1 MVKAYLHCMKI
12 FRQMRFEVAL
22 HLQVD
27 QLATALDEI
36 SKSIQ
41 TLKKVSQLERL
52 ESILS
57 YERSFDSCDC
67 VCKLKGPLSMMLL

>member
-1 MVKAYLHCMKI
+1 MVENYLYYMKI

-41 TLKKVSQLERL
+41 TLKKLSQLERL

-57 YERSFDSCDC
+57 YEQSFDSCDC
-67 VCKLKGPLSMMLL
+67 ACKLKGPLSMMQL

>member
-1 MVKAYLHCMKI
+1 MVESYLHYMKI

-36 SKSIQ
+36 SKPIQ
-41 TLKKVSQLERL
+41 TLKKLSQLERL

-57 YERSFDSCDC
+57 YEQSFDSCDC
-67 VCKLKGPLSMMLL
+67 ACKLKGPLSMMQL

>member
-22 HLQVD
+22 HMQVD

-41 TLKKVSQLERL
+41 TPRKVSQLERL

-57 YERSFDSCDC
+57 YEQSFDSCDC
-67 VCKLKGPLSMMLL
+67 FCKLKGPFSMMQL

>member
-1 MVKAYLHCMKI
+1 MVKAYLHCMKR

-22 HLQVD
+22 HFQVD

-41 TLKKVSQLERL
+41 ALKKLSQLERL
-52 ESILS
+52 GSI
-57 YERSFDSCDC
+57 
-67 VCKLKGPLSMMLL
+67 

>member
-1 MVKAYLHCMKI
+1 MVKTYLHYMKI

-36 SKSIQ
+36 SKPIQ
-41 TLKKVSQLERL
+41 TLKKLSQLEIL

-57 YERSFDSCDC
+57 YEQSFDSCDC
-67 VCKLKGPLSMMLL
+67 VCKLKGPLSMMQL

>member
-1 MVKAYLHCMKI
+1 MVKTYLHYTKI

-27 QLATALDEI
+27 QLAKALDEI

-41 TLKKVSQLERL
+41 TLKKLSQLERL
-52 ESILS
+52 ESILG
-57 YERSFDSCDC
+57 YERSFDSCNC
-67 VCKLKGPLSMMLL
+67 VCRLKGPFSMMRL

>member
-1 MVKAYLHCMKI
+1 MVKTYLHYMEI

-36 SKSIQ
+36 SKPIQ
-41 TLKKVSQLERL
+41 TLKKLSQLEIL

-57 YERSFDSCDC
+57 YEQSFDSCDC
-67 VCKLKGPLSMMLL
+67 VCKLKGPLSMMQL

>member
-1 MVKAYLHCMKI
+1 MVKTYLRYMKI

-27 QLATALDEI
+27 QLATALDGI

-41 TLKKVSQLERL
+41 TLKKLSQLERL

-57 YERSFDSCDC
+57 YEQSFDSCDC
-67 VCKLKGPLSMMLL
+67 VCKLKGPLSMMQL

>member
-1 MVKAYLHCMKI
+1 MKI
-12 FRQMRFEVAL
+12 FHQTKFEVAL

-41 TLKKVSQLERL
+41 TPKKLSQLERL

-67 VCKLKGPLSMMLL
+67 VCRLKGPLSMMRP

>member
-1 MVKAYLHCMKI
+1 MKI

-36 SKSIQ
+36 SKPIQ
-41 TLKKVSQLERL
+41 TLKKLSQLEIL

-57 YERSFDSCDC
+57 YEQSFASCDC
-67 VCKLKGPLSMMLL
+67 GCKLKGPLSMMQL

>member
-1 MVKAYLHCMKI
+1 MKI

-27 QLATALDEI
+27 QLATALDGI

-41 TLKKVSQLERL
+41 TIKKLSQLERL

-57 YERSFDSCDC
+57 YEQSFDSCDC
-67 VCKLKGPLSMMLL
+67 VCKLKGPFSMMQL

>member
-1 MVKAYLHCMKI
+1 MVKTYLHYMKI

-36 SKSIQ
+36 SKPIQ
-41 TLKKVSQLERL
+41 TLKKLSQLERL

-57 YERSFDSCDC
+57 YEQSFDSCDC
-67 VCKLKGPLSMMLL
+67 ACKLKGPLSMMQL

>member
-1 MVKAYLHCMKI
+1 MKI
-12 FRQMRFEVAL
+12 FHQTKFEVAL

-41 TLKKVSQLERL
+41 TLKKLSQLEKL

-57 YERSFDSCDC
+57 YEQSFDSCDC
-67 VCKLKGPLSMMLL
+67 ICILKGPFSIMRL

>member
-1 MVKAYLHCMKI
+1 MVKTYLHYMKI

-41 TLKKVSQLERL
+41 TPKKLSQLEKL
-52 ESILS
+52 ESI
-57 YERSFDSCDC
+57 
-67 VCKLKGPLSMMLL
+67 

>member
-1 MVKAYLHCMKI
+1 MKI
-12 FRQMRFEVAL
+12 FHQTKFEVAL

-36 SKSIQ
+36 SKPIQ
-41 TLKKVSQLERL
+41 TLKKLSQLERL

-57 YERSFDSCDC
+57 YEQSFDSCDC
-67 VCKLKGPLSMMLL
+67 VCKLKGPFSMMQL